1 MPPGR
6 SIPHLRR
13 HAVQALLHVVA
24 NNVLSLLMF
33 ASLALIRTL
42 LLATVAV
49 ATVQR
54 THRRGKSARLRLQN
68 VFFFVFSLFLNC
80 VPVRLE
86 PFGCRSNVTF
96 PSPGADIF
104 FRRLVFCFFVICENP
119 ETFRNCAQLNILTML
134 FFVQFIVL
142 NQLTTVAS
150 QDTEDLN
157 RQRLEFFSF
166 FLVFF

>member
-68 VFFFVFSLFLNC
+68 VFFCFFIIPQLCSGS
-80 VPVRLE
+80 PRAVRL
-86 PFGCRSNVTF
+86 PQQRNVPLARCRYFFSTFG
-96 PSPGADIF
+96 I
-104 FRRLVFCFFVICENP
+104 CFFVICENP